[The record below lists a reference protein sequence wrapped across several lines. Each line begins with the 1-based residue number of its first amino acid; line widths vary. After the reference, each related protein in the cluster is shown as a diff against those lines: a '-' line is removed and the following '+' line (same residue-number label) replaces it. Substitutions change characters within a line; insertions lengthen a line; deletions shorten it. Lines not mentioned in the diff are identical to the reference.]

1 MTKVLSVIALGSCG
15 FALALML
22 GSTLGM
28 LATDRAVYAVACG
41 FGFAALTA
49 LCLAWEGRE

>member
-1 MTKVLSVIALGSCG
+1 MIKVLSVIALGACG